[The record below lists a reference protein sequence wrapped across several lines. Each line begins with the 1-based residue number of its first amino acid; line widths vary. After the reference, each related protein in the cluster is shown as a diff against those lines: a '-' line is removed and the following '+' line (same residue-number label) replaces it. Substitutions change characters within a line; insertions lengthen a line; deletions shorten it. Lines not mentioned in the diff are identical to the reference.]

1 MNDARIFDKI
11 DFGVLSDLLVQED
24 IRDINCL
31 NHNEIWVTSN
41 HHGHYRLMDR
51 SIPETEINRIANQ
64 VANKMEKEF
73 NPGSPCLEGDIH
85 DEELDLRVSA
95 IHEERWLCVKY
106 PGPVFSVRTIW
117 WKAVLSPDR
126 HCSF

>member
-1 MNDARIFDKI
+1 MSETRIFDKI

-41 HHGHYRLMDR
+41 HHGHYRLTDR
-51 SIPETEINRIANQ
+51 SIQETEINRIANQ

-85 DEELDLRVSA
+85 DADLDLRVSA
-95 IHEERWLCVKY
+95 
-106 PGPVFSVRTIW
+106 
-117 WKAVLSPDR
+117 
-126 HCSF
+126 

>member
-85 DEELDLRVSA
+85 DAELDLRVSA
-95 IHEERWLCVKY
+95 IHEEL
-106 PGPVFSVRTIW
+106 SVSGGN
-117 WKAVLSPDR
+117 AG
-126 HCSF
+126 FA